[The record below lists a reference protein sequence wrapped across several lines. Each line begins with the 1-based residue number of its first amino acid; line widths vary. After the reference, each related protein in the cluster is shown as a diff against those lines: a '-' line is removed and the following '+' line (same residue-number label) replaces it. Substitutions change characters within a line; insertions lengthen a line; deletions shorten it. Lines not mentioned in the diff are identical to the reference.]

1 MAPLSY
7 FTARKVPPLYL
18 LIFLFSSLLLLS
30 SSSSSVTGDNGD
42 HHELQFQGYQ
52 FLGTRRLLEKL
63 EDDDEEIQIPK
74 KKSTNLSSK
83 NQTKL
88 IKSNLLS
95 TKNQTKLSKPNLS
108 SKNQTKLT
116 KPTNSTKA
124 TISEISKSELK
135 KLNSTSIKLKKLNS
149 TSKASNSTKASLL
162 SSKKS
167 SDLLNLSSP
176 KNKTTKPT
184 SPKSEKPTITEKNK
198 DSSESKKNQNAET
211 KKPNKEKTQKIL
223 PFWLDQEDDDLVS
236 EFRDLP
242 IRFQQTLLPDLEK
255 ISTTSKAYITKANK
269 QITRGF
275 KPYVGNKYAPTI
287 ASFVSLAFILIPL
300 VLVSL
305 IFNRFKAYFSL
316 QKILIFIQ
324 VYLSIYFTILCFSS
338 LVTGLEPLKFFYATS
353 QSTYI
358 CVQVMQTLGYVLYL
372 LLLLM
377 YLVLVF
383 STDCGL
389 GLKLLGLAQTF
400 VGFAVGLH
408 YYVAVFHRV
417 VLHQPPKT
425 NWKVHGIY
433 ATCFLLIC
441 LFSRAERRKKAYL
454 EEGGEEGK
462 KN

>member
-7 FTARKVPPLYL
+7 LSFRKVLLLYL
-18 LIFLFSSLLLLS
+18 FLCLFSCSCS
-30 SSSSSVTGDNGD
+30 IHSADEIQPD
-42 HHELQFQGYQ
+42 HHLRM
-52 FLGTRRLLEKL
+52 RRLLEKDL
-63 EDDDEEIQIPK
+63 EFGEDETETVSPK
-74 KKSTNLSSK
+74 KTLTGSSATKK

-88 IKSNLLS
+88 LKPTSSS
-95 TKNQTKLSKPNLS
+95 TKNQTKLAKTSTGLS
-108 SKNQTKLT
+108 TKLG
-116 KPTNSTKA
+116 STKSSN
-124 TISEISKSELK
+124 TTKSSELK
-135 KLNSTSIKLKKLNS
+135 KLTSG
-149 TSKASNSTKASLL
+149 SKSSNSTKP
-162 SSKKS
+162 SSSMIKKP
-167 SDLLNLSSP
+167 SDLSKLSSP
-176 KNKTTKPT
+176 KNKTSTKPT
-184 SPKSEKPTITEKNK
+184 SPKSQSSQLSTPSDKKTTSSPEKSDKTAKPT
-198 DSSESKKNQNAET
+198 SKA
-211 KKPNKEKTQKIL
+211 KPTDKTQSQKKEIK
-223 PFWLDQEDDDLVS
+223 PFWLDDEEDDDLVT

-242 IRFQQTLLPDLEK
+242 TKFHRSLIPDLER
-255 ISTTSKAYITKANK
+255 ISSTSKIYISKANK
-269 QITRGF
+269 EMAKNF
-275 KPYVGNKYAPTI
+275 KPYFGNKYAATI
-287 ASFVSLAFILIPL
+287 ATAVSFIFILVPL
-300 VLVSL
+300 LLVSL

-324 VYLSIYFTILCFSS
+324 VYLSIYFSILCISS

-353 QSTYI
+353 RSTYVWLQI
-358 CVQVMQTLGYVLYL
+358 LQTLGYVLYL

-389 GLKLLGLAQTF
+389 SMKLLGLAQTF

-417 VLHQPPKT
+417 VLRQPPKT

-441 LFSRAERRKKAYL
+441 LFSRAERRKKEYL